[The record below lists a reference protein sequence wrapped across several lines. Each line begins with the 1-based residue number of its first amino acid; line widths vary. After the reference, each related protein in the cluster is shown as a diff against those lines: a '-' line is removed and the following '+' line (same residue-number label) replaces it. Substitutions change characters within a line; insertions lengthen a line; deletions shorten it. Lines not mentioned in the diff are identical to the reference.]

1 MALAAQANTP
11 VGRWHTIDDK
21 TGETKSVVTID
32 LDAKIDAALL
42 RDVLRANGIV
52 DVDPYRALKRNGIRV
67 GTFPSV
73 EPDDVS
79 ALIACVDWVVEKIAR

>member
-1 MALAAQANTP
+1 
-11 VGRWHTIDDK
+11 
-21 TGETKSVVTID
+21 VVTID

-52 DVDPYRALKRNGIRV
+52 DVDPYRALKRNGLRV

-79 ALIACVDWVVEKIAR
+79 ALIACVDWVVEKIAP